1 MPKPI
6 ALYFSMNEENEAVYD
21 NILKR
26 VYRNRF
32 DSNPSGPTIEEMFVA
47 DAERVSTIQYVATVV
62 TQVQARSGSA

>member
-1 MPKPI
+1 
-6 ALYFSMNEENEAVYD
+6 MNEENEAVYD

-47 DAERVSTIQYVATVV
+47 DAERVFNNSI
-62 TQVQARSGSA
+62 RSNSSNASPSGGSA